1 MGVKKIILFYKLIIK
16 VLYKRNLLK
25 LFFLQLINDYLR
37 DNYWLRVNIQNRD
50 VQCLNTAAC
59 RLMLDILPGLETSAV
74 FQPDM
79 EGLIHR
85 LFSWAE
91 KSSEPLQSYATG
103 LLAAAMEVQ
112 DIATGFREQ
121 NGKMVPLMLK
131 RLHKLQEKAAEE
143 RQQSNPTRPFA
154 HLGQNCYNNSLSSS
168 EHKAFPGK
176 RKVKD
181 KSQQENGITVENSCE
196 LAGYSSPDDEP
207 ESENIP
213 DKPTPPLKKRK
224 SDLENEQVTPVK
236 NNTTYPVIMSPPL
249 SIPPLTPKN
258 NSQVGNSVSK
268 YYSILFFNVPSRQ

>member
-1 MGVKKIILFYKLIIK
+1 MYPIF
-16 VLYKRNLLK
+16 
-25 LFFLQLINDYLR
+25 QLINDYLR
-37 DNYWLRVNIQNRD
+37 DNYWLRVGITSRD
-50 VQCLNTAAC
+50 VRGLNTAAC

-91 KSSEPLQSYATG
+91 KSLEPLQSYATG

-143 RQQSNPTRPFA
+143 RQLCSATRPFA
-154 HLGQNCYNNSLSSS
+154 HLGQNRSNNSVADS

-176 RKVKD
+176 RKVRNKMR
-181 KSQQENGITVENSCE
+181 ENGTKRNNSPE
-196 LAGYSSPDDEP
+196 LADYSSSEDET
-207 ESENIP
+207 ECDTILEEASS
-213 DKPTPPLKKRK
+213 PPIKKLKN
-224 SDLENEQVTPVK
+224 DEGNEQVTPVK
-236 NNTTYPVIMSPPL
+236 KNTCYPDIMSPPL
-249 SIPPLTPKN
+249 LIPPLNSSKSN
-258 NSQVGNSVSK
+258 ASNSQVMRLN
-268 YYSILFFNVPSRQ
+268 FFIIVYCFLI